1 MATKR
6 TTGSG
11 ASNANRA
18 RGKPEKGMAAG
29 TRGKRASAGPRAKK
43 ATDEANDTAVAT
55 PGKKKPDGPKARG
68 GTSDADRNAA
78 ADPKKERHYRRAR
91 RDRGAD
97 TRQRLIE
104 AALDVFGRYGFD
116 GASTRQIAKE
126 ADANLAAIV
135 YHFGSKE
142 ALQIAV
148 AEYLVGRVASLI
160 APALGVAASPD
171 ALASPEAARAAL
183 VRLLESYADVLL
195 GEAEAERWAR
205 FIVREQMQ
213 PTAAFEVIYGMMG
226 AAMTIAVRLVAAVLD
241 RDPEDE
247 AVRLCAITLMGQV
260 LVFRVA
266 HSLVLRRMDW
276 PAIGER
282 ERAAIKRVVV
292 ADVHAVLDHV
302 VLP

>member
-1 MATKR
+1 MRGKKDPA
-6 TTGSG
+6 G
-11 ASNANRA
+11 A
-18 RGKPEKGMAAG
+18 RGTNPVAG
-29 TRGKRASAGPRAKK
+29 
-43 ATDEANDTAVAT
+43 EA
-55 PGKKKPDGPKARG
+55 KARG
-68 GTSDADRNAA
+68 VAGGADKGAA
-78 ADPKKERHYRRAR
+78 ADGKATAAPKKERHYRRAR
-91 RDRGAD
+91 RDRGAE

-116 GASTRQIAKE
+116 GASTRQIARE

-160 APALGVAASPD
+160 APALGVAGSPETS
-171 ALASPEAARAAL
+171 ASPEAARAAL
-183 VRLLESYADVLL
+183 VRLLETYADVLL

-226 AAMTIAVRLVAAVLD
+226 GAMTIAVRLVAAVLG

-266 HSLVLRRMDW
+266 HSLVLRRMGW

-292 ADVHAVLDHV
+292 ADVHAILDHV